1 MTQNPSR
8 CFKTRKDGL
17 ISKAHVLHTLVP
29 DAKVAF
35 FACYEGKLFSYQ
47 SHEDWPVDPFS
58 VEDVEAAPDDQK
70 LPDHFATISVDRTSR
85 NGSDSSLDLE
95 SYDDEVPFLDLEYQQ
110 HPEVPTPSRL
120 PSIRPPSATPRSVL
134 AGSSRQMRPETGSPP
149 PRHSSPTGRLA
160 SPPQSQSMPLGRLGS
175 PRRARTPIPSSS
187 RPAARGQMT
196 PKLLPTSTR
205 PSGVT
210 KTPPKNRVTVHYGN
224 RERAPRYWQ

>member
-58 VEDVEAAPDDQK
+58 LEDVEAAPDDQK

-120 PSIRPPSATPRSVL
+120 PSIRPPTATPRSPYWKTRL
-134 AGSSRQMRPETGSPP
+134 SASESFCAYWTSWLSQTRQNSRTFFLEICSQRPNDT
-149 PRHSSPTGRLA
+149 
-160 SPPQSQSMPLGRLGS
+160 Q
-175 PRRARTPIPSSS
+175 I
-187 RPAARGQMT
+187 AAD
-196 PKLLPTSTR
+196 L
-205 PSGVT
+205 
-210 KTPPKNRVTVHYGN
+210 H
-224 RERAPRYWQ
+224 